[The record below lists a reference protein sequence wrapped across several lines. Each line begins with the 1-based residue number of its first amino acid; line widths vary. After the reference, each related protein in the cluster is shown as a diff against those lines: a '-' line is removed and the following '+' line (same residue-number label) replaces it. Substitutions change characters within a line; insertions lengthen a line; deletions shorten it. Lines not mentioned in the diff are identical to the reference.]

1 MGFFNKINDWYL
13 KSILSV
19 EDSYLNL
26 QNQEKIRKS
35 WLIALCLFTA
45 QSVLALPLMYFFGL
59 LESNFTWA
67 FNMGSPL
74 FAFWLISLYL
84 FMVKGISVLPVL
96 YFSQVELDFTLSF
109 FWIFNIGS
117 ALFSFLLSYI
127 FIYKKKGIVFLMFST
142 TALLQSLIFDLEILT
157 IWTGPALFILALS
170 IGMKVYYGFHCMRLY
185 HLYLY
190 KRHRPKNLIY
200 IEEGDPVLNVES

>member
-1 MGFFNKINDWYL
+1 MGFFKKINNWYL
-13 KSILSV
+13 GWVLSL

-35 WLIALCLFTA
+35 WLTSLCFFA
-45 QSVLALPLMYFFGL
+45 GYSVLITPLMYFFGL
-59 LESNFTWA
+59 LEDNFIWA
-67 FNMGSPL
+67 FNMGSP
-74 FAFWLISLYL
+74 FFSFWLISLYL

-96 YFSQVELDFTLSF
+96 YFSQVELDFTLSS
-109 FWIFNIGS
+109 FWIFNIGF

-127 FIYKKKGIVFLMFST
+127 FIYKKKGILFFVFST

-157 IWTGPALFILALS
+157 IWTGPALFILVLS
-170 IGMKVYYGFHCMRLY
+170 IGMKVYYAFHCMRLY

-190 KRHRPKNLIY
+190 KRRPPKNLIY
-200 IEEGDPVLNVES
+200 IQKDDRF